1 MKRAFRRLVSRSFR
15 VVITGSLAVISVYV
29 FIMHRVTHDQS
40 RTVSTGLLAIQQQVT
55 FGETEHGNISTLRSN
70 VVRRY
75 SNASRHL
82 HLATASPIL
91 GNTSIKEGIGH
102 HGDGSTISTTSGNQ
116 GSSLLAGTRRP
127 YSVYLSIGIPT
138 LKRQKGDYFF
148 STVASLL
155 NQSTSTQQKEITL
168 VVILAD
174 RDQNHNN
181 AVLQR
186 IKSTYPQQLQSGLL
200 LVVSAPDTEHIFRN
214 NKIKRTF
221 NDSIERVRWRSKQN
235 LDYAALMEFCVPLAT
250 YYLQIEDDVLAAP
263 NYVQHIQDFVRANS
277 GKSWAGL
284 EVCPHGFIGKLFRS
298 SDLPKLVSILRIF
311 YLEMPCDFLI
321 HHFYSLMLQKN
332 VIRRKG
338 TLFFHQGMYSS
349 LGNVTRKVDRVPGVK
364 AVAKAS
370 LGHQNPAA
378 ILYTSMKTYKSFHL
392 RNAYNGLSKE
402 YFWALGVNAGDSVTI
417 VFTTPV
423 KLDKVVIVTG
433 LPGKDGR
440 DKARNATV
448 EVGKRAVVDKGGHS
462 ALCTDTH
469 MLGEFKDGRFEV
481 KVHEHYDAKCLT
493 IVITHSQNEWLV
505 IREIAVYPK
514 L

>member
-40 RTVSTGLLAIQQQVT
+40 RTVSTATSSVATATRRVT
-55 FGETEHGNISTLRSN
+55 FTLPPLLRS
-70 VVRRY
+70 
-75 SNASRHL
+75 
-82 HLATASPIL
+82 LATPPLRRASVTMATDPPSVLRVAIREVAF
-91 GNTSIKEGIGH
+91 SPV
-102 HGDGSTISTTSGNQ
+102 HGDRI
-116 GSSLLAGTRRP
+116 
-127 YSVYLSIGIPT
+127 
-138 LKRQKGDYFF
+138 QKGDYFF

-250 YYLQIEDDVLAAP
+250 YYL
-263 NYVQHIQDFVRANS
+263 QHIQDFVRANS